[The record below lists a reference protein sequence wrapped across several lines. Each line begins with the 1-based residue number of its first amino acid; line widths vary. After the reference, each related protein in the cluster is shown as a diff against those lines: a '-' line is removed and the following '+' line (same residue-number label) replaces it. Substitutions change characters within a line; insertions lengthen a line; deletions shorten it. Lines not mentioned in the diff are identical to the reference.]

1 MFKKYAIIQVMAD
14 GSKRLL
20 TRALTAKTA
29 FRLKADAIKRFGN
42 DIIVV
47 KEN

>member
-1 MFKKYAIIQVMAD
+1 MFKKYAIIQVMVD

-29 FRLKADAIKRFGN
+29 FRIKLDMVKRFGGT
-42 DIIVV
+42 ILVI